1 MEGYFR
7 HRRLKRRADD
17 FDSCCLR
24 WRGKLRCPT
33 REVEGRIC
41 FRHSVRKHQSFLK
54 ELGVDEP
61 IDYKKTRFEDV
72 VHDVDVVFDTIGGET
87 QQRSFG
93 VLKKGGILVSTV
105 SPPSQEEAAKHGVRA
120 THIFIQPDAAELTQI
135 AGLVDAGKVKLFV
148 ETVLPLSEARKAQEL
163 SESGHTRGKIV
174 LKVAEEHAN

>member
-1 MEGYFR
+1 M
-7 HRRLKRRADD
+7 
-17 FDSCCLR
+17 
-24 WRGKLRCPT
+24 
-33 REVEGRIC
+33 
-41 FRHSVRKHQSFLK
+41 
-54 ELGVDEP
+54 
-61 IDYKKTRFEDV
+61 

-105 SPPSQEEAAKHGVRA
+105 SPPSQEKAVKHGVHG

-135 AGLVDAGKVKLFV
+135 AGLVDAGKVKPFV

-174 LKVAEEHAN
+174 LKVA